1 MDTKIFKIRICK
13 IFIIGAIVFMIYG
26 VLKVNMTLP
35 QVVRQ
40 NSGFYV
46 TSNEETSKV
55 SIDVG
60 EFNIILNGEPFKNF
74 IKGIKVI
81 GDNVKGLILQ

>member
-1 MDTKIFKIRICK
+1 MDTKILKNKACK
-13 IFIIGAIVFMIYG
+13 VFIISAIIFMIYG

-46 TSNEETSKV
+46 TKNDQTSKV

-81 GDNVKGLILQ
+81 GDNIKDLLPQ